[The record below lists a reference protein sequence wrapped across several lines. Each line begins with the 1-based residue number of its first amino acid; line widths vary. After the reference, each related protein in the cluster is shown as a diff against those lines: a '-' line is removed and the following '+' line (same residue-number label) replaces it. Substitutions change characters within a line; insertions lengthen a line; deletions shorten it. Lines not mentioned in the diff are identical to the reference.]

1 MKFACD
7 VKTLGKALGALV
19 RVVPNRTTLPVL
31 SHILVEAA
39 GDGLTL
45 TATDLEVGM
54 RIRVP
59 ADIVEAGATTAPAKL
74 LADVVAAVKAERLT
88 AALTE
93 NRLRISTG
101 RSSTTLH
108 TAAADEF
115 PPGPQPA
122 DGEAI
127 TLPREELVVAIEQVR
142 PAVSS
147 DEARPVLTGVLLRLD
162 GSRLVLVS
170 TDGHRLVE
178 RSIDGVTCA
187 PETAIVP
194 VKALAELGRVFKDEA
209 GDIEM
214 RFASARNQVFIRC
227 GASEVTSRLI
237 EGQYPRYHEVIP
249 KDASTVVR
257 APRAELVR
265 AVRMVGVVSESA
277 SSRALSLLIDAGGVR
292 LIAQTPQVGES
303 EAEIEA
309 DVEGE
314 AMWIALNSR
323 FLLDA
328 LATADVERVELRLS
342 GSLAPVL
349 VRGVGAESCISVLMP
364 IRLAAPPRLASRSEA
379 A

>member
-1 MKFACD
+1 MKFDCD

-19 RVVPNRTTLPVL
+19 RVVPNRATLPVL
-31 SHILVEAA
+31 GHILLEAA

-45 TATDLEVGM
+45 TATDLEIGV
-54 RIRVP
+54 RTRVP
-59 ADIVEAGATTAPAKL
+59 AEVVEAGATTVPAKL
-74 LADVVAAVKAERLT
+74 LAGVVAALKAERLT

-93 NRLRISTG
+93 NRLRIGAG

-108 TAAADEF
+108 TTEADEF

-122 DGEAI
+122 DGQPI
-127 TLPREELVVAIEQVR
+127 TLPREELLAAVEQVR
-142 PAVSS
+142 PAVST
-147 DEARPVLTGVLLRLD
+147 DEARPVLTGVLLRLE

-178 RSIDGVTCA
+178 RSLEGVTSA
-187 PETAIVP
+187 EETAIVP
-194 VKALAELGRVFKDEA
+194 VKALAELGRVLKDEA

-227 GASEVTSRLI
+227 GASEVFSRLI
-237 EGQYPRYHEVIP
+237 EGQYPRYDEVIP

-257 APRAELVR
+257 AERTELVR

-277 SSRALSLLIDAGGVR
+277 SSRALSLLFDAGGVR
-292 LIAQTPQVGES
+292 LIAQTPEVGES

-314 AMWIALNSR
+314 AMWIALNAR

-328 LATADVERVELRLS
+328 LAAADAERVELRLS
-342 GSLAPVL
+342 GSQAPVL
-349 VRGVGAESCISVLMP
+349 LRGAGAESCISVLMP
-364 IRLAAPPRLASRSEA
+364 IRLAVPPQLSARSEA